1 MTSFAEFSYFSL
13 WSYISWCFFNSWQL
27 RVARSFPCIATIVIF
42 LVAKLQLSSLQM
54 FSRSA
59 VSESTGCSGLPF
71 DIVIT
76 FFFHSKLHSQLMR
89 GLLCS
94 WTDWDFT
101 VYCRKSIL
109 ILQAFFEFR
118 KVQEQC
124 KNTALGRRLD
134 HGMARDH
141 VCICHRL
148 VQGDCF
154 IIHWSFRIFMCLS

>member
-101 VYCRKSIL
+101 VYER
-109 ILQAFFEFR
+109 AFWFYKPFLSSGR
-118 KVQEQC
+118 C
-124 KNTALGRRLD
+124 KNSARTLHWVED
-134 HGMARDH
+134 WIMAW
-141 VCICHRL
+141 L
-148 VQGDCF
+148 VIMSASVIGWFKVIVLLFTGASGYLCV
-154 IIHWSFRIFMCLS
+154 